1 MRSVSIEQARAA
13 KAKALATFRRLGK
26 VAGVGI
32 TYIDGGYGIKVNLT
46 EEPAPG
52 TVLPDHVD
60 GVPVRVEIVGAIR
73 KL

>member
-1 MRSVSIEQARAA
+1 MRSVSIERARAA
-13 KAKALATFRRLGK
+13 KAKAEATFRRLGK

-32 TYIDGGYGIKVNLT
+32 TPLGSGYGIKVNLT

-52 TVLPDHVD
+52 VVLPGDVD
-60 GVPVRVEIVGAIR
+60 GVPVRVEIVGAVR